1 MELIS
6 FKTNIKSV
14 SALNRVAPFLDRV
27 VGSTNWQL
35 DLKSTDK
42 KLTVFSNSIINEVHV
57 EEAVNRA
64 GFRAMN
70 ENEYYSIY

>member
-1 MELIS
+1 MEIIS
-6 FKTNIKSV
+6 FKTNINNE
-14 SALNRVAPFLDRV
+14 SALSRVTPFLNRV

-42 KLTVFSNSIINEVHV
+42 KLTVFSNSIINEIHV

-70 ENEYYSIY
+70 LEEYYSIY

>member
-1 MELIS
+1 MELIY

-14 SALNRVAPFLDRV
+14 SALNKVAPFLNRV
-27 VGSTNWQL
+27 VGATNWQL
-35 DLKSTDK
+35 GLESTDK
-42 KLTVFSNSIINEVHV
+42 KLTVFSNSIINEIHV

-70 ENEYYSIY
+70 VNEYYSIY

>member
-42 KLTVFSNSIINEVHV
+42 KLTVFSNSIINEIHV

-64 GFRAMN
+64 GFRVLN
-70 ENEYYSIY
+70 VYENHLIY

>member
-14 SALNRVAPFLDRV
+14 SALNRVAPFLDWV

-42 KLTVFSNSIINEVHV
+42 KLTVFQIVSLMSCMLKKLLTGQ
-57 EEAVNRA
+57 AS
-64 GFRAMN
+64 
-70 ENEYYSIY
+70 EY

>member
-6 FKTNIKSV
+6 FKTNIGNE
-14 SALNRVAPFLDRV
+14 SALSRVAPYLNKA

-35 DLKSTDK
+35 DLGSSDK
-42 KLTVFSNSIINEVHV
+42 KLTVFSNSIIDEIQV
-57 EEAVNRA
+57 EAAVNKA

-70 ENEYYSIY
+70 LDEYYSIY